1 MDTLE
6 RGATRDSAGF
16 AYEGTTRKRSS
27 YLFNHGHKASI
38 YRGYCGTARGGL
50 STATALSLDQG
61 GEAGELGHGG
71 EVGGR
76 SGVETASMLN
86 SGEYGLSYMACQRCG
101 CRLEAYSDDTLGSL
115 VVICSTL
122 VYRESELAAPFILDM
137 LMAAIRLAQKKVF
150 TWQATAPNFYLPGN
164 YASVAKQFIRCVLH
178 QFQNNEI
185 LYQLFQGEFDTNS
198 HFELIAIAL
207 ADLPELNSVAAL
219 RQIISDLN
227 LQKPLNMQIC
237 LTVLNNVAI
246 YMNHLPI
253 EVSIFGLL
261 LTRKIQFWFRQFD
274 GGLEWVNIFFE
285 KSKFN

>member
-1 MDTLE
+1 ME

-16 AYEGTTRKRSS
+16 TYDGTTRKRSS
-27 YLFNHGHKASI
+27 YLFNHGHKTSI
-38 YRGYCGTARGGL
+38 YRGYSGAARGAL
-50 STATALSLDQG
+50 STAAAMSCVEPG
-61 GEAGELGHGG
+61 GESGELGCGG

-76 SGVETASMLN
+76 TGVETASMLN

-101 CRLEAYSDDTLGSL
+101 CRLEAYSDDTLGSM

-137 LMAAIRLAQKKVF
+137 LLAAIRLAQKKVF
-150 TWQATAPNFYLPGN
+150 TWQATAPNFFLPGN

-185 LYQLFQGEFDTNS
+185 FYQLFQGEFESNS

-227 LQKPLNMQIC
+227 LQKPLNMEIC

-253 EVSIFGLL
+253 EVSE
-261 LTRKIQFWFRQFD
+261 FRLAFD
-274 GGLEWVNIFFE
+274 FE
-285 KSKFN
+285 FSW